1 MGASIPSAELTPPVT
16 FSAHPRNRALE
27 ATSRAMRWLVVVLR
41 GIRSRPAVLAAPTRV
56 VARLCPSTEMEVL
69 A

>member
-1 MGASIPSAELTPPVT
+1 
-16 FSAHPRNRALE
+16 
-27 ATSRAMRWLVVVLR
+27 MRWLVVVLR